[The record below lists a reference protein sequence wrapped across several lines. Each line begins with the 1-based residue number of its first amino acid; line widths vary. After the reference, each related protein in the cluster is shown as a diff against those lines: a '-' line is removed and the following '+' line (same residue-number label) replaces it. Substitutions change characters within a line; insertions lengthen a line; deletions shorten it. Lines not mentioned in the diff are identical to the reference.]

1 MNILARV
8 ISYELSTTI
17 ARRVLPWEIRP
28 LKRWLATSC
37 ARWRRKATPEVK
49 GSLRC
54 LPPPQDAPPNGIN
67 VPPKRQEPSWRL
79 STPLRRGFFVAGLC
93 NDVFFG
99 LAVTA
104 ARSGQSRV
112 ITINLKLGSSLIS
125 YSCPSLHFTSSTS

>member
-1 MNILARV
+1 MQPAVVLSRCGLPRFLQGSAALIDNFSPAPSRGFFWATRCATDCGMVSVGLLLLAFRQ
-8 ISYELSTTI
+8 T
-17 ARRVLPWEIRP
+17 PWND
-28 LKRWLATSC
+28 LA
-37 ARWRRKATPEVK
+37 
-49 GSLRC
+49 
-54 LPPPQDAPPNGIN
+54 
-67 VPPKRQEPSWRL
+67 
-79 STPLRRGFFVAGLC
+79 PLRRGFFMAGLC